1 MARGEPSPAD
11 VELIGRL
18 AALDVVVSAA
28 QLERWRGLGLLPR
41 HARVWLGRGRGSVSV
56 LAEETVAVAAVLGR
70 HARPGRDVRWTVIAW
85 YAEAGR
91 PVLPGQLAVPEP
103 PWPAVRE
110 ALVWAM
116 RRSTAQRLVMAA
128 RAAARGGEQEQD
140 AFYAEAGRVVGRG
153 PAGPA
158 HPDTVRRVL
167 EDPDAELD
175 QGEDRRRHGAV
186 SMVAATAM
194 GAGEVGGE
202 RLVDA
207 LATLIPGL
215 DWTGVAA
222 DARQAEETGEFDGW
236 IRAGDLDPLGLLQ
249 AAGPEE
255 MAAARHA
262 AVVLAGIGGLYLMH
276 GLGMRNNPALARLRA
291 VLEESGLS
299 LIVAQMVPMMINP
312 SGIVHALTMCLAPRS
327 PRSLA
332 GWSRCWPNR
341 PAPGRGCCGCPVPRR
356 RDRRCSCRHGSATST
371 SSPTGHAPA
380 APAPPRTPTGRGRP
394 QERCQTPGGPGAA
407 RTGRTLSS
415 CSTLSAA
422 GPASAASSAHT
433 AIRSG
438 PRCRP
443 WSGSRTARRASAAL
457 GARCTRPSP
466 LSPEYGPSSRPR

>member
-128 RAAARGGEQEQD
+128 CAAARGGEEEQD
-140 AFYAEAGRVVGRG
+140 AFHAEAGRVVGRG

-175 QGEDRRRHGAV
+175 QGEDRRRRRGAV
-186 SMVAATAM
+186 SLAAAAAM

-202 RLVDA
+202 RLIDA
-207 LATLIPGL
+207 LATLTPGL
-215 DWTGVAA
+215 DWTDVAA
-222 DARQAEETGEFDGW
+222 KARQAEETGEFDRW
-236 IRAGDLDPLGLLQ
+236 IQAGAVDPLGLLQ

-262 AVVLAGIGGLYLMH
+262 ATVLAGIGGLYLMH
-276 GLGMRNNPALARLRA
+276 GFGMPDNPALARLRA
-291 VLEESGLS
+291 LLEESGLA
-299 LIVAQMVPMMINP
+299 LIAATMVPMMINP
-312 SGIVHALTMCLAPRS
+312 SGVVHALTMCLAPEITA
-327 PRSLA
+327 LA
-332 GWSRCWPNR
+332 TWLE
-341 PAPGRGCCGCPVPRR
+341 
-356 RDRRCSCRHGSATST
+356 SALTEQAD
-371 SSPTGHAPA
+371 TGQGLLRLPA
-380 APAPPRTPTGRGRP
+380 AE
-394 QERCQTPGGPGAA
+394 QGGAEVFMQA
-407 RTGRTLSS
+407 WIDHLHQLASRARARRTGAYEDVDAAQP
-415 CSTLSAA
+415 STRV
-422 GPASAASSAHT
+422 PTDTRSAASMDQD
-433 AIRSG
+433 G
-438 PRCRP
+438 PARP
-443 WSGSRTARRASAAL
+443 HGASPPCSR
-457 GARCTRPSP
+457 
-466 LSPEYGPSSRPR
+466 

>member
-1 MARGEPSPAD
+1 MARGEPSAAD

-56 LAEETVAVAAVLGR
+56 LAEETVAAAAVLGR
-70 HARPGRDVRWTVIAW
+70 HARAGRDVRWTVIAW

-116 RRSTAQRLVMAA
+116 RRSTAQRLVESA
-128 RAAARGGEQEQD
+128 RTAARGSEEEQD
-140 AFYAEAGRVVGRG
+140 AFYTEAGRVVGRG
-153 PAGPA
+153 HAGPA
-158 HPDTVRRVL
+158 HPEVMRRVL
-167 EDPDAELD
+167 EDPEAELD
-175 QGEDRRRHGAV
+175 QGEDRRRRRGAV
-186 SMVAATAM
+186 SMVAAVAM

-207 LATLIPGL
+207 LVTLMPGL

-222 DARQAEETGEFDGW
+222 DARQAEEAGEFDGW
-236 IRAGDLDPLGLLQ
+236 IRGGAVDPLGLLH

-262 AVVLAGIGGLYLMH
+262 AMVLAGVGGLYLMH
-276 GLGMRNNPALARLRA
+276 GLGMPDNPALARLRA

-299 LIVAQMVPMMINP
+299 LVVAQMVPMMIDP

-327 PRSLA
+327 PRSPA

-356 RDRRCSCRHGSATST
+356 RNRRRSCRHGSATST
-371 SSPTGHAPA
+371 SSLTGHALT
-380 APAPPRTPTGRGRP
+380 APAPSRTPTGRGRP

-415 CSTLSAA
+415 
-422 GPASAASSAHT
+422 
-433 AIRSG
+433 
-438 PRCRP
+438 
-443 WSGSRTARRASAAL
+443 
-457 GARCTRPSP
+457 
-466 LSPEYGPSSRPR
+466 